1 MNGYLTVSFFCFGV
15 LIVLTYAWQRFN
27 EPSFP
32 NEETLPRTVE
42 PLRYLFLK
50 PAYAKARLLYLVGL
64 LVMYAL
70 LVLPGPSMVGAL
82 GGPGPKEGLS
92 PQAWPL
98 LIALILTGLGTAPTP
113 VKWLNII
120 EEQLRRWVHAW
131 YLVPD
136 GIRSTIA
143 VLDDARYDPPVGQL
157 NFLQGPLKEKCQED
171 LHLARGTLSYSWA
184 RATIL
189 VTSIKSMLNGA
200 LHPLKRAAF
209 EPFKDEFFD
218 DILVTYRALKLDVQ
232 ALNPNDED
240 EEEKLSR
247 SVENL
252 LKRVYAYISWGIRYQ
267 VDSEREV
274 DQTLKDLGF
283 RIPDRVPGRHL
294 FDIVVPAVLLVAVIV
309 TAFWVANDAIGRAM
323 GATDFPPTM
332 YKSIVAALTSAMA
345 ASLMYGA
352 IVSIVLKHRAAK
364 IEQKV
369 WRERSWRCLIPIA
382 LKAGLATWLV
392 IVLSTVYWKPS
403 DAWQSLIG
411 IAQLVVQP
419 TADTGASASTVPD
432 WSFLPIKM
440 ATALPWLLVGMTAS
454 IFLVIRLG
462 GDVRRIG
469 TADRLRDAIVV
480 AAALG
485 IAAAAAQLIQTS
497 LVDAFRDLGLTK
509 ESLPSDKLVWIEGL
523 AEFACGAVI
532 GFVVPQACRVN
543 VVTPSDPITARTL
556 RDLQRDARTALGSK
570 AAGDAWV
577 FTPNDDLR
585 GITPAEALQY
595 RTHATGV
602 GSLLEIAAQRQRE
615 ETRPDGSD
623 RPTPVLIEGGRAA
636 GHRSL
641 TRRNCAKFLAQVR
654 RP

>member
-1 MNGYLTVSFFCFGV
+1 MILTVSFFCFGV
-15 LIVLTYAWQRFN
+15 LIVAAYARQRFN
-27 EPSFP
+27 EPTFP
-32 NEETLPRTVE
+32 HRETLPRTVE

-64 LVMYAL
+64 LVLYAL
-70 LVLPGPSMVGAL
+70 LVLPGQSMVEAL
-82 GGPGPKEGLS
+82 GGPGKGLS

-98 LIALILTGLGTAPTP
+98 LIALILTGLGTAPTS

-120 EEQLRRWVHAW
+120 EEQLRLWVHAW

-200 LHPLKRAAF
+200 PHPLKKAAF

-240 EEEKLSR
+240 EEGKLSR

-283 RIPDRVPGRHL
+283 RIPDSVPGRHL
-294 FDIVVPAVLLVAVIV
+294 FDIVVPAVLLIAALVA
-309 TAFWVANDAIGRAM
+309 AFWVANDAICRAM
-323 GATDFPPTM
+323 GATDCPPTM

-352 IVSIVLKHRAAK
+352 IVSIVLKRRAAK

-392 IVLSTVYWKPS
+392 IVLSTVYWNPS

-411 IAQLVVQP
+411 IAQLVVHP
-419 TADTGASASTVPD
+419 GASASTAPD
-432 WSFLPIKM
+432 WSFLPTKM

-454 IFLVIRLG
+454 ICLVIRLG

-497 LVDAFRDLGLTK
+497 LVDTFRDLGLTK
-509 ESLPSDKLVWIEGL
+509 ESLPSITLVWIDGL

-532 GFVVPQACRVN
+532 GFVVPQACRAN

-556 RDLQRDARTALGSK
+556 RDLQRDARTALGSN
-570 AAGDAWV
+570 AAGDDWV

-602 GSLLEIAAQRQRE
+602 DNLLEIAAQHQLE
-615 ETRPDGSD
+615 ETRPDRSEC
-623 RPTPVLIEGGRAA
+623 PAPVLIEGGRAA
-636 GHRSL
+636 AARY
-641 TRRNCAKFLAQVR
+641 
-654 RP
+654 

>member
-1 MNGYLTVSFFCFGV
+1 MTGYLTVSFFCFGV
-15 LIVLTYAWQRFN
+15 LIVMTYAWQRFN

-32 NEETLPRTVE
+32 NAETLPHTVE

-64 LVMYAL
+64 LGLYFL
-70 LVLPGPSMVGAL
+70 LVLPGPSMVDAL
-82 GGPGPKEGLS
+82 GGPGSKEGLS

-98 LIALILTGLGTAPTP
+98 LVALILTGLGAAPTP
-113 VKWLNII
+113 VRWLNII

-143 VLDDARYDPPVGQL
+143 VLDDARYDPPASQL
-157 NFLQGPLKEKCQED
+157 NFLSGALKEKCQED

-200 LHPLKRAAF
+200 PHPLKRAAF
-209 EPFKDEFFD
+209 EPFTDEFFD
-218 DILVTYRALKLDVQ
+218 NILVAYRALKVDVQ
-232 ALNPNDED
+232 ALKPGDED

-274 DQTLKDLGF
+274 DQTLRDLGF
-283 RIPDRVPGRHL
+283 RIPDHVPGHHL
-294 FDIVVPAVLLVAVIV
+294 LDIVVPTVLLIAAIV
-309 TAFWVANDAIGRAM
+309 TAFGVANDAICREI
-323 GATDFPPTM
+323 GATGCHPM

-345 ASLMYGA
+345 ACLMYGA
-352 IVSIVLKHRAAK
+352 IVLIVLKHRAAK

-369 WRERSWRCLIPIA
+369 WHERSWKCLIPIA

-392 IVLSTVYWKPS
+392 IVFATVYWKPL
-403 DAWQSLIG
+403 DAWHSLIG
-411 IAQLVVQP
+411 IAQFVVQP
-419 TADTGASASTVPD
+419 TAETGASASTAPD
-432 WSFLPIKM
+432 WAFLPTKM

-454 IFLVIRLG
+454 VFLVIRLG
-462 GDVRRIG
+462 GDVRRTG

-480 AAALG
+480 AAAVG

-497 LVDAFRDLGLTK
+497 FVDMFRELGLTK
-509 ESLPSDKLVWIEGL
+509 ESLPPNKLVWIEGL
-523 AEFACGAVI
+523 TEFACGAVI
-532 GFVVPQACRVN
+532 GFVVPVACRAN
-543 VVTPSDPITARTL
+543 VITPVDPITRRVL
-556 RDLQRDARTALGSK
+556 RDLKLDARTALGSK
-570 AAGDAWV
+570 AAGDDWV
-577 FTPNDDLR
+577 FTPNDDLH

-595 RTHATGV
+595 RTHETGV
-602 GSLLEIAAQRQRE
+602 GSLLDNAAQRQLE
-615 ETRPDGSD
+615 ETRPDRSD
-623 RPTPVLIEGGRAA
+623 RPAPVLIEGGRAA
-636 GHRSL
+636 DG
-641 TRRNCAKFLAQVR
+641 TAA
-654 RP
+654 